1 VETKKYTSTLQQQQI
16 SQYLENTIMKGLKKI
31 ALVTAVA
38 AAPFAA
44 HAEMQAMD
52 DTAMGTVTGQAGV
65 SIELETQVDIGSVI
79 YQDEGQLAISGVSLG
94 GRDTSDTTG
103 AAGTL
108 DNLLI
113 EIDVEADGDA
123 VIHVGTTEFTTDPNG
138 NPRPVPIDFGVS
150 IDSVSL
156 NATDGSNDSTLL
168 ASNIGIEGDIAQLDI
183 RVDTATDNLLVDTA
197 FNITDME
204 MTLDFLGVS
213 IEDMSLTGA
222 DTFGA
227 TYADS
232 GRDPSG
238 NPYAGLFATASVT
251 VAAVSGVNSNNGEGL
266 SVTID
271 DFIADVSIGATN
283 IGGASIGTIAM
294 DNLAVTNTKMV
305 VYGRD

>member
-1 VETKKYTSTLQQQQI
+1 
-16 SQYLENTIMKGLKKI
+16 MKGLKKI

-52 DTAMGTVTGQAGV
+52 DSAMGTVTGQAGV
-65 SIELETQVDIGSVI
+65 SIELDTQVDIGSVI

-94 GRDTSDTTG
+94 GRNADEAVTG
-103 AAGTL
+103 ADGAL

-123 VIHVGTTEFTTDPNG
+123 FIQVGTTEYVDTTGDG
-138 NPRPVPIDFGVS
+138 NPNQPVPIDFGVS

-156 NATDGSNDSTLL
+156 LATDGSGDSTLL
-168 ASNIGIEGDIAQLDI
+168 ASGIGIEGDIAQLDI

-213 IEDMSLTGA
+213 IEDMSITGA
-222 DTFGA
+222 NTFGA
-227 TYADS
+227 NYDAAGGS
-232 GRDPSG
+232 SAS
-238 NPYAGLFATASVT
+238 PYAGDFAAASVT

-271 DFIADVSIGATN
+271 EFIADVSIGATN
-283 IGGASIGTIAM
+283 IGGASIGTISM
-294 DNLAVTNTKMV
+294 DNLAVTNTNMV

>member
-1 VETKKYTSTLQQQQI
+1 
-16 SQYLENTIMKGLKKI
+16 MKGLKQI

-52 DTAMGTVTGQAGV
+52 DAAMGTVTGQSGV
-65 SIELETQVDIGSVI
+65 TIELDTQVDIGSVI

-94 GRDTSDTTG
+94 GRDTTDTTG
-103 AAGTL
+103 AAGAL

-123 VIHVGTTEFTTDPNG
+123 FIQVGTTEYVDTDGDGTPDQ
-138 NPRPVPIDFGVS
+138 PVPIDFGVS

-156 NATDGSNDSTLL
+156 LATDGSNDSTLL

-197 FNITDME
+197 FNITEMD

-213 IEDMSLTGA
+213 IEDMSITGA
-222 DTFGA
+222 NTFGA
-227 TYADS
+227 DYAAAGGS
-232 GRDPSG
+232 STS
-238 NPYAGLFATASVT
+238 PYAGPFAAASVT

-271 DFIADVSIGATN
+271 EFIADVSIGATN
-283 IGGASIGTIAM
+283 IGGASIGTIQM
-294 DNLAVTNTKMV
+294 DNLAVTNTNMV
-305 VYGRD
+305 VYGHD

>member
-1 VETKKYTSTLQQQQI
+1 
-16 SQYLENTIMKGLKKI
+16 MKGLKKI

-52 DTAMGTVTGQAGV
+52 DSAMGTVTGQAGV
-65 SIELETQVDIGSVI
+65 SIELDTQVDIGSVI

-94 GRDTSDTTG
+94 GRDTTDTTG
-103 AAGTL
+103 AAGAL

-123 VIHVGTTEFTTDPNG
+123 VIQVGTTEYVTGPDG
-138 NPRPVPIDFGVS
+138 NPQPVPIDFGVS

-197 FNITDME
+197 FNVTDME

-213 IEDMSLTGA
+213 IEDMSITGA

-227 TYADS
+227 LYDGTN
-232 GRDPSG
+232 PG
-238 NPYAGLFATASVT
+238 NSPYAGLFATASVT
-251 VAAVSGVNSNNGEGL
+251 VAAVTGVNSNNGEGL
-266 SVTID
+266 SVSID
-271 DFIADVSIGATN
+271 EFIADVSIGATN
-283 IGGASIGTIAM
+283 IGGASIGTIQM
-294 DNLAVTNTKMV
+294 DNLAVTNTNMV
-305 VYGRD
+305 VYGHD

>member
-1 VETKKYTSTLQQQQI
+1 
-16 SQYLENTIMKGLKKI
+16 MKGLKKI

-52 DTAMGTVTGQAGV
+52 DSAMGTVTGQAGV
-65 SIELETQVDIGSVI
+65 SIELDTQVDIGSVI

-94 GRDTSDTTG
+94 GRNADAAVTG
-103 AAGTL
+103 ADGAL

-123 VIHVGTTEFTTDPNG
+123 VIHVGSTETDGNG
-138 NPRPVPIDFGVS
+138 GPVPIDFGVS

-156 NATDGSNDSTLL
+156 LSTDGSNTSTLL
-168 ASNIGIEGDIAQLDI
+168 ASGIGIEGDIAQLDI
-183 RVDTATDNLLVDTA
+183 RVDTATDNLLVNTA

-213 IEDMSLTGA
+213 IEDMSITGA

-227 TYADS
+227 DYETA
-232 GRDPSG
+232 RDGNPDPAPS
-238 NPYAGLFATASVT
+238 PYAGPFAAASVT

-271 DFIADVSIGATN
+271 EFIADVSIGATN

>member
-1 VETKKYTSTLQQQQI
+1 
-16 SQYLENTIMKGLKKI
+16 MKGLKQI

-52 DTAMGTVTGQAGV
+52 DSAMGTVTGQAGV
-65 SIELETQVDIGSVI
+65 SIELDTQVDIGSVI

-94 GRDTSDTTG
+94 GRNADADITG
-103 AAGTL
+103 ADGAL

-123 VIHVGTTEFTTDPNG
+123 FIQVGTTEYIDTDGDGTPDQ
-138 NPRPVPIDFGVS
+138 PVPIDFGVS

-156 NATDGSNDSTLL
+156 LATDGSNDSTLL
-168 ASNIGIEGDIAQLDI
+168 ASGIGIEGDIAQLDI

-227 TYADS
+227 SYTDS
-232 GRDPSG
+232 GRSKST
-238 NPYAGLFATASVT
+238 PYQGLFATASVT

-266 SVTID
+266 AVTID

-283 IGGASIGTIAM
+283 IGGASIGTIQM
-294 DNLAVTNTKMV
+294 DNLAVTNTNMV

>member
-1 VETKKYTSTLQQQQI
+1 
-16 SQYLENTIMKGLKKI
+16 MKGLKQI

-52 DTAMGTVTGQAGV
+52 DSAMGTVTGQAGV
-65 SIELETQVDIGSVI
+65 SIELDTQVDIGSVI

-94 GRDTSDTTG
+94 GRNADADITG
-103 AAGTL
+103 ADGAL

-123 VIHVGTTEFTTDPNG
+123 VIAVGTTETDADG
-138 NPRPVPIDFGVS
+138 NPVPIDFGVS
-150 IDSVSL
+150 IDSVNL
-156 NATDGSNDSTLL
+156 VATDGSGDSTLL

-227 TYADS
+227 SYTDS
-232 GRDPSG
+232 GRTKST
-238 NPYAGLFATASVT
+238 PYQGLFATASVT

-266 SVTID
+266 AVTID
-271 DFIADVSIGATN
+271 DFIADVSIGAIN
-283 IGGASIGTIAM
+283 IGGASIGTIQM
-294 DNLAVTNTKMV
+294 DNLAVTNTNMV